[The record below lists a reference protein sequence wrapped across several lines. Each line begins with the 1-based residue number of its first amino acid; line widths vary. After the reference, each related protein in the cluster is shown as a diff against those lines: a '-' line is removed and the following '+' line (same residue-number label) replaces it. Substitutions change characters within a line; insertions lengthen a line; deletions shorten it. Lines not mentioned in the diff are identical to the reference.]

1 MSCPSGER
9 GRAPSGFCAG
19 WQPEDSARRRP
30 DVCPGCLRE
39 LSEPEDIDKMSR
51 ALLECGTGE
60 EFIERVRA
68 A

>member
-1 MSCPSGER
+1 MSYPSGER
-9 GRAPSGFCAG
+9 GRAPGGFCAD
-19 WQPEDSARRRP
+19 WQPADLARRRP

-39 LSEPEDIDKMSR
+39 LSDPEDIDKVSG
-51 ALLECGTGE
+51 ALLECSTGE